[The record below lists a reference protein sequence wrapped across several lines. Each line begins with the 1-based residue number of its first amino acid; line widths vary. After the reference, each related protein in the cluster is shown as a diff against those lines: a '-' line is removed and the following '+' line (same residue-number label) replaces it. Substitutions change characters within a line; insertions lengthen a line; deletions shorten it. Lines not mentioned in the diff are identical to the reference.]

1 MCSEAN
7 WTMPDIYIYIYI
19 YIYIWV
25 NMSASLDFVA
35 AMSVF
40 PQPNCLLYSRS
51 MPLDAP
57 ALRQSPVIQVSRSV
71 PHKLKAICPMP
82 STCGAVFGAYRH
94 LRHLDLHRAVTGLGA
109 FARLL
114 QLMLPEN
121 LHENRHASPVT
132 LSGMLWK
139 FMSLS

>member
-1 MCSEAN
+1 
-7 WTMPDIYIYIYI
+7 MPDIYIYI

-57 ALRQSPVIQVSRSV
+57 ALRQSPVIQVSD
-71 PHKLKAICPMP
+71 P
-82 STCGAVFGAYRH
+82 SRTSSKQSAPCQAPAGPFSELTGTFG
-94 LRHLDLHRAVTGLGA
+94 TST
-109 FARLL
+109 FIE
-114 QLMLPEN
+114 P
-121 LHENRHASPVT
+121 
-132 LSGMLWK
+132 
-139 FMSLS
+139 